1 MIHNAQPT
9 TNKPHPIFLFHKSII
24 IISLSIPKIW
34 VLILLTVYNFYDVSW
49 ENMALDQLMI
59 PYFILFFILIA

>member
-9 TNKPHPIFLFHKSII
+9 TNKPHPIFLFHKS

-59 PYFILFFILIA
+59 PYFILFFILMA

>member
-9 TNKPHPIFLFHKSII
+9 TSKPHPIFLFHKSII
-24 IISLSIPKIW
+24 SLLIPKIW
-34 VLILLTVYNFYDVSW
+34 VLILLTVYNFYDVSR
-49 ENMALDQLMI
+49 ENMAVDQLMI